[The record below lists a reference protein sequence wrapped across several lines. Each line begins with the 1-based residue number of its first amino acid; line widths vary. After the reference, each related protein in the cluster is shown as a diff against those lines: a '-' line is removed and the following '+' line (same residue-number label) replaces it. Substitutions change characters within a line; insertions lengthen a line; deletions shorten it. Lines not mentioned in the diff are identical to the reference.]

1 MSALVYTPA
10 AGTALFAVSLVW
22 PVVRSWWPDWRKA
35 RNYRGRHRA
44 GEALGSCN
52 QQPRWDY
59 ATELW
64 AHVGVT

>member
-1 MSALVYTPA
+1 MTAL
-10 AGTALFAVSLVW
+10 LFAVSLAW
-22 PVVRSWWPDWRKA
+22 PALKA
-35 RNYRGRHRA
+35 KYSYRGRHRA

-52 QQPRWDY
+52 QQPRWNY